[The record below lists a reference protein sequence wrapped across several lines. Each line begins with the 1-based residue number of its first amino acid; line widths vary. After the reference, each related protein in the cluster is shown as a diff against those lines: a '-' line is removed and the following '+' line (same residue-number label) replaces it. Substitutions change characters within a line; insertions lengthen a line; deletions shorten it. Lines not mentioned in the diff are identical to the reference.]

1 MDDHFFNDLGANS
14 LLMAR
19 FCAQIRE
26 RLNYSDVSM
35 REVYL
40 HPTPRDFASFLT
52 TRPHRKPA
60 AAQAEPV
67 HVASNIAYCLCGALQ
82 LVILRPVLDSDHGRS
97 CPRIRLGFRGERD
110 R

>member
-1 MDDHFFNDLGANS
+1 MGLLKIEQVSMDDHFFNDLGANS

-52 TRPHRKPA
+52 TQ
-60 AAQAEPV
+60 AAQEITRCPDRAGP
-67 HVASNIAYCLCGALQ
+67 CGQRCGVLA
-82 LVILRPVLDSDHGRS
+82 VRRPAN
-97 CPRIRLGFRGERD
+97 
-110 R
+110 